1 MKQNSSNTVE
11 VTPSSGNIANALLP
25 AVRVLNLY
33 AGIGGNRKLW
43 EGVDV
48 TAVEYREDIAAVYKD
63 HFPNDNVV
71 VADAH
76 QYLLDHYEEF
86 DFIWASPPCQTHSRA
101 RMWGFKNNRKVEKK
115 YPDMKLYQEIIF
127 LKHYFTGKWVVENV
141 NPFYEPLIPPT
152 KEMGRH
158 LFWSNFRISNTEIKE
173 ADINRGTRDEW
184 SKLHGFDLSNYKINS
199 RKDQIYRNC
208 VHPETGLHIFNCYK
222 GIMNRQHSQPSLFEG
237 C

>member
-1 MKQNSSNTVE
+1 MEQNRNTEVE
-11 VTPSSGNIANALLP
+11 VKQSSRYCSNAMLP

-76 QYLLDHYEEF
+76 QYLLNNYENF
-86 DFIWASPPCQTHSRA
+86 DFIWTSPPCQTHSRA
-101 RMWGFKNNRKVEKK
+101 RMWGFKNNRKVEKE
-115 YPDMKLYQEIIF
+115 YPDMKLYQEILF

-152 KEMGRH
+152 KEMGR
-158 LFWSNFRISNTEIKE
+158 LR
-173 ADINRGTRDEW
+173 
-184 SKLHGFDLSNYKINS
+184 L
-199 RKDQIYRNC
+199 
-208 VHPETGLHIFNCYK
+208 
-222 GIMNRQHSQPSLFEG
+222 
-237 C
+237 